1 MIPKASLSSSVKE
14 KSTEVQFDNDF
25 KSLSVPGSGVAIE
38 RCAVRRLGDRVNGGE
53 HLVALLSGD
62 LGRLLGGV
70 HGLLRLVGRRRRIA
84 ERNLERCFPDWSPA
98 RRERLLSDHFR
109 ALARMLF
116 ETCWSWSAGDA
127 RLRRVACIEGAEHLD
142 AARARGKGIML
153 ITAHVTCLEIG
164 GRIATLAVPETHPV
178 YRPLR
183 RPVLE
188 WYQNRSR
195 QAYAAAPI
203 RNRDTR
209 GILRALRRN
218 EAIWYAPDQDFGPE
232 RSEFA
237 PFFGI
242 QTATLG
248 ALVRLVEKSGCKVVP
263 MFTAFDEKSRKYI
276 ARFHSPLEDFPSGD
290 IKADLARINQLMEEH
305 IRVYPAQYWWIHR
318 RFKTR
323 PPGEPS
329 VYDV

>member
-1 MIPKASLSSSVKE
+1 MAMSNRSPARPSLAPTHWFGWLAVGLMWLVGKLPWR
-14 KSTEVQFDNDF
+14 VGFG
-25 KSLSVPGSGVAIE
+25 LSVP
-38 RCAVRRLGDRVNGGE
+38 LGW
-53 HLVALLSGD
+53 L
-62 LGRLLGGV
+62 
-70 HGLLRLVGRRRRIA
+70 LLRLVGRRRRIA
-84 ERNLERCFPDWSPA
+84 ERNLERCFPEWSPA
-98 RRERLLSDHFR
+98 RRERLLSEHFR

-116 ETCWSWSAGDA
+116 ETCWSWSAGAA
-127 RLRRVACIEGAEHLD
+127 RLRRVARIEGAEHLD
-142 AARARGKGIML
+142 GARARGKGIML

-195 QAYAAAPI
+195 EAYAAAPI

-218 EAIWYAPDQDFGPE
+218 EAIWYAPDQDFGAE
-232 RSEFA
+232 RSVFA

-242 QTATLG
+242 ETATLE
-248 ALVRLVEKSGCKVVP
+248 ATVRLVQLSGCAVVP
-263 MFTAFDEKSRKYI
+263 MYPVFDASGGI
-276 ARFHSPLEDFPSGD
+276 WTVRFDAPLDGFPSGD
-290 IKADLARINQLMEEH
+290 TRADLARINRIFEDR
-305 IRVYPAQYWWIHR
+305 IRRAPEQYWWIHR

-323 PPGEPS
+323 PDGQPPF
-329 VYDV
+329 YD